1 MRKDRYGMD
10 EELRPYS
17 ETEKTVEVYGCPA
30 LNVRK
35 EPQKRSDVLEVVHEG
50 AKLKVIKAIPNWY
63 QVETENGTTGYVM
76 AEYTKE
82 V

>member
-1 MRKDRYGMD
+1 MRKDRYSMD
-10 EELRPYS
+10 EEANIRPA
-17 ETEKTVEVYGCPA
+17 TEKKVEVHGCPA

-35 EPQKRSDVLEVVHEG
+35 GPQKNAEVLEVVHEG
-50 AKLKVIKAIPNWY
+50 AKLEVLKAIPNWY
-63 QVETENGTTGYVM
+63 QVETESGTTGYVM